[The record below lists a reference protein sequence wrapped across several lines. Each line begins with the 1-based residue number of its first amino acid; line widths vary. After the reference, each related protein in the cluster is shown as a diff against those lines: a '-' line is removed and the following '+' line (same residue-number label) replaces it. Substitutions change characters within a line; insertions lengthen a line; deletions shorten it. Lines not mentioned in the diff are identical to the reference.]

1 MGKHAGR
8 RRRKHGGS
16 PVLAALALATL
27 LLAAVLLALALA
39 TCGCGERQV
48 PPLREE
54 GESAA
59 YEPVAGLS
67 ADQSRAVAE
76 YGYPDHFFIS
86 IDPYSQDRVERWIYY
101 ARGKALDF
109 DNGRLFGEE
118 PVEDESAE
126 YPPTSLRPQDFSL
139 LLTPEEAAALLG
151 EPLFTH
157 EVEESLLPENVFIV
171 YEKAVLLYRQ
181 GQLIGV
187 DTQVHPPDLPG
198 AP

>member
-1 MGKHAGR
+1 MEKRSH
-8 RRRKHGGS
+8 RRRKGHG
-16 PVLAALALATL
+16 VARALATL
-27 LLAAVLLALALA
+27 ILSTTLLALALPA
-39 TCGCGERQV
+39 GGCGESDV

-54 GESAA
+54 EESGPGELI
-59 YEPVAGLS
+59 AGLS

-86 IDPYSQDRVERWIYY
+86 IDPYSQDRVERWIFY

-118 PVEDESAE
+118 AVEDKSAE
-126 YPPTSLRPQDFSL
+126 YPPTSLRPQEFGP
-139 LLTPEEAAALLG
+139 LLTIEEATAILG

-171 YEKAVLLYRQ
+171 YEKAVLLYRN

-187 DTQVHPPDLPG
+187 DTQVHPPNIPG
-198 AP
+198 ASVI

>member
-1 MGKHAGR
+1 MAR
-8 RRRKHGGS
+8 
-16 PVLAALALATL
+16 ALATL
-27 LLAAVLLALALA
+27 ILSTTLLALALPA
-39 TCGCGERQV
+39 GGCGESDV

-54 GESAA
+54 EESGPGELI
-59 YEPVAGLS
+59 AGLS

-86 IDPYSQDRVERWIYY
+86 IDPYSQDRVERWIFY

-118 PVEDESAE
+118 AVEDKSAE
-126 YPPTSLRPQDFSL
+126 YPPTSLRPQEFGP
-139 LLTPEEAAALLG
+139 LLTIEEATAILG

-171 YEKAVLLYRQ
+171 YEKAVLLYRN

-187 DTQVHPPDLPG
+187 DTQVHPPNIPG
-198 AP
+198 ASVI